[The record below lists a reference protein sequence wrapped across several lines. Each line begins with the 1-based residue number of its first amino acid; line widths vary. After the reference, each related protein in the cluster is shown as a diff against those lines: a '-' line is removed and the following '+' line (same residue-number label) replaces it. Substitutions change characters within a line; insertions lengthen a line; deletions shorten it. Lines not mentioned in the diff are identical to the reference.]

1 MAQQRN
7 RADELKFSCSICL
20 NLLKDPVTIPC
31 GHNYCMKCIK
41 DTWGEEDQEK
51 THSCP
56 QCRRSF
62 TPRPE
67 LLKNTLLAELV
78 EELKKTGLQDAPAD
92 LCYAGAEDVACDV
105 CTGRKLRAAK
115 SCLQC
120 LASYCEQHLQPHLQ
134 SPAFKK
140 HKLVEPSVKLQE
152 NICSRHDEVI
162 KIFCRTD
169 QKCICLVCSMDDHK
183 GHDTVSAATER
194 AEKQKQ
200 LAQSRQDVQQRIQDR
215 EKDVKQLQ
223 QEVETTTRSADEAVE
238 HSEKIFTQ
246 LIRLVET
253 RRSDVKQRIRSQ
265 QELDVSL
272 AKERQK
278 KLNQEITGLKKK
290 DAELEKISLTE
301 DHTQFLLSYPSLST
315 LTESTISPRPNIDR
329 LQFFKDVTA
338 AVTAARDQLQLV
350 LTEKLPFVEST
361 SRTEFL
367 QYSRQITL
375 DPNTAERQ
383 LVLSE
388 ENRKVTYNDKNP
400 PYPRHPDRFTNT
412 LQVLS
417 KERLTGRCYWEV
429 EKKKRSGAVYVSVAY
444 KSVNRSSGVFGFNK
458 KSWSLYCYSSGY
470 TFRHDRQFTSISGPE
485 SSRIGVYLDHSAG
498 ILSFY
503 SVSSDT
509 MRLLHRVQTT
519 FTEPLHAGL
528 CLYGSDGNTAE
539 VCKVKQ

>member
-1 MAQQRN
+1 MAQQGN
-7 RADELKFSCSICL
+7 RVDELKFSCSICL
-20 NLLKDPVTIPC
+20 DLLKDP
-31 GHNYCMKCIK
+31 
-41 DTWGEEDQEK
+41 
-51 THSCP
+51 
-56 QCRRSF
+56 
-62 TPRPE
+62 
-67 LLKNTLLAELV
+67 LLKNTMLAELV
-78 EELKKTGLQDAPAD
+78 EELKKTGLQAAPAD

-115 SCLQC
+115 SCLLC
-120 LASYCEQHLQPHLQ
+120 EISYCEQHLQHHLQ

-140 HKLVEPSVKLQE
+140 HKLVEPSKKLQE
-152 NICSRHDEVI
+152 NICSRHDEVM
-162 KIFCRTD
+162 KSFRHTD

-200 LAQSRQDVQQRIQDR
+200 LAQSRQNVQQRIQDR
-215 EKDVKQLQ
+215 EKDVKELQ
-223 QEVETTTRSADEAVE
+223 QEVETTNRCADEAVE

-272 AKERQK
+272 AKERQE
-278 KLNQEITGLKKK
+278 KLNQEITELKKK
-290 DAELEKISLTE
+290 DAELEKLSLTE
-301 DHTQFLLSYPSLST
+301 DHTQFLHSYPSLST

-329 LQFFKDVTA
+329 LQAFKDVTA
-338 AVTAARDQLQLV
+338 AVTAARDLMQLI
-350 LTEKLPFVEST
+350 LTEKLCL
-361 SRTEFL
+361 RAEFL

-375 DPNTAERQ
+375 DPNTANTY

-388 ENRKVTYNDKNP
+388 ENRKITFNSKNP
-400 PYPRHPDRFTNT
+400 PYPDHLDRFTGYQ
-412 LQVLS
+412 QVLS
-417 KERLTGRCYWEV
+417 KEELTGRCYWEV
-429 EKKKRSGAVYVSVAY
+429 KKKSGTVDVAVAY
-444 KSVNRSSGVFGFNK
+444 KSVDRSDLFGHNK
-458 KSWSLYCYSSGY
+458 KSWSLFCHSSGSY
-470 TFRHDRQFTSISGPE
+470 DFYHDSQPTSISVPV
-485 SSRIGVYLDHSAG
+485 SSRIGVFLDHSAG

-528 CLYGSDGNTAE
+528 YLDGSDGNTAE